1 MNKPPSGL
9 PPTVAAQP
17 LRADLLLGSFVHGP
31 TTLPLFDIIMPASGT
46 APASPEESTYHPLPE
61 IVHTFRPEQK
71 LPVTALS
78 GLFALAVLAPWP
90 ILLFLVC
97 AIHIISS

>member
-1 MNKPPSGL
+1 MNKPPSEL
-9 PPTVAAQP
+9 PLIVAAQP

-31 TTLPLFDIIMPASGT
+31 TTLPLFDIVMPASGT

-61 IVHTFRPEQK
+61 IVYTFRPKQK